1 MQPTKPSSQKRIN
14 AKTSQAETE
23 RLVALT
29 LKIDSKTYM
38 RLSMLRAKERKTAQ
52 DILTE
57 ALKAYLDRAGE

>member
-1 MQPTKPSSQKRIN
+1 MGTKKPNSPKEAKSKTPPS
-14 AKTSQAETE
+14 EVE
-23 RLVALT
+23 RPVALT

-57 ALKAYLDRAGE
+57 ALRAYLDQMES